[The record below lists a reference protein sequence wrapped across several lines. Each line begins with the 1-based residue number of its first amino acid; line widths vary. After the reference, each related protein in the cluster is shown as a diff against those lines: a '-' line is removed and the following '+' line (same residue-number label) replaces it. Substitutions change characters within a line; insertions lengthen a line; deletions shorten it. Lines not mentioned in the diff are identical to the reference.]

1 MKRNKMFVVG
11 VLAATFL
18 VVPTGLWA
26 QGDHCSHAQRNNCLL
41 GSFSEVVTVP
51 GFGTFKALVTFSPG
65 GGVVETN
72 IAQGQPVTVHGSWA
86 ASKDDHDRFDLTFI
100 TLGLQPM
107 DWTTS
112 PPRALGRGG
121 MAKTRETVILSDSGD
136 SFTAVFQ
143 VDEMDANGN
152 VVGIL
157 RGSAI
162 GKRLFV
168 EPLNPE

>member
-11 VLAATFL
+11 VLAAAFL
-18 VVPTGLWA
+18 LIPTGLQA
-26 QGDHCSHAQRNNCLL
+26 QGDHCPGGQRKNCLL

-72 IAQGQPVTVHGSWA
+72 NAQGQPVTVHGSWA
-86 ASKDDHDRFDLTFI
+86 PSKEDHDQFDLTFI

-107 DWTTS
+107 NWSTV
-112 PPRALGRGG
+112 PPTPLGPGG
-121 MAKTRETVILSDSGD
+121 SAKTKETVTLSDSGD

-143 VDEMDANGN
+143 VQEMTPTGVVFATVNGTAT
-152 VVGIL
+152 GTRIL
-157 RGSAI
+157 
-162 GKRLFV
+162 V
-168 EPLNPE
+168 EPLGN